1 MAGPDAQLQELKQ
14 ILPDPLGDELAGHVR
29 IIKRKNGQVVI
40 GHQDETTDVFV
51 VFEGSLRVELFS
63 VNGREIIIADVGKG
77 NIVGEFA
84 ALDEQPRSATV
95 TATSDCT
102 LASIPGPAFK
112 KAVLGNLKTAEWIVT
127 RLTGQIRLLTE
138 RLFEMNALAVR
149 SRLHCEL
156 LRLALDN
163 GVNDNTATVSPSP
176 THQQIASK
184 IGTHREAVTR
194 ELGYLQDQGITEQ
207 EGRKLTICD
216 VERLAEIVRA
226 AAGDIELIQRA
237 NQARIGRAVDASDL

>member
-1 MAGPDAQLQELKQ
+1 MAGPDAHLQDLKQ
-14 ILPDPLGDELAGHVR
+14 ILPDPLGDELAPHVR
-29 IIKRKNGQVVI
+29 IINRRNGQVVI
-40 GHQDETTDVFV
+40 GHQDETSEVFV
-51 VFEGSLRVELFS
+51 VLDGSLRVELFS
-63 VNGREIIIADVGKG
+63 VNGREIIIADVTKG

-95 TATSDCT
+95 TATSNCT
-102 LASIPGPAFK
+102 LATIPGPAFK
-112 KAVLGNLKTAEWIVT
+112 EAVLGNLQAAEWIVT

-138 RLFEMNALAVR
+138 RMFEMNALAVR

-156 LRLALDN
+156 LRLSLDS
-163 GVNDNTATVSPSP
+163 GVEGNSAVVSPSP

-194 ELGYLQDQGITEQ
+194 ELGYLQEQGITEQ
-207 EGRKLTICD
+207 SGRKLTVSD

-226 AAGDIELIQRA
+226 AAGDNELIQRA
-237 NQARIGRAVDASDL
+237 NKAQIGRGTDASVI